1 LRLRRSGCEQPEP
14 PQWNV
19 FKKLKLILISP
30 LEPSFVPI
38 IPLELLAAGERARI
52 AEIDGDDAFVN
63 RLNEMGLSEDVEIKM
78 VQSGS
83 PCIIALDNH
92 RLSFRGEEAGMI
104 FVDTD

>member
-1 LRLRRSGCEQPEP
+1 MSSKSE
-14 PQWNV
+14 V
-19 FKKLKLILISP
+19 DSDFK
-30 LEPSFVPI
+30 LETADVPI

-52 AEIDGDDAFVN
+52 TEIDGDNAFVN
-63 RLNEMGLSEDVEIKM
+63 RLNEMGLGEDVEVKM
-78 VQSGS
+78 VQSGK

>member
-1 LRLRRSGCEQPEP
+1 M
-14 PQWNV
+14 
-19 FKKLKLILISP
+19 
-30 LEPSFVPI
+30 PI

-52 AEIDGDDAFVN
+52 AEIDGDNAFVN
-63 RLNEMGLSEDVEIKM
+63 RLNEMGLDEDVEIKM
-78 VQSGS
+78 VQPGS

>member
-1 LRLRRSGCEQPEP
+1 VTQTRTANNRRVGIARLLTGTSD
-14 PQWNV
+14 
-19 FKKLKLILISP
+19 
-30 LEPSFVPI
+30 VPI

-52 AEIDGDDAFVN
+52 VEIDGDNAFVN
-63 RLNEMGLSEDVEIKM
+63 RLNEMGLDEDVEIKM

-92 RLSFRGEEAGMI
+92 RLSFRGEESGMI